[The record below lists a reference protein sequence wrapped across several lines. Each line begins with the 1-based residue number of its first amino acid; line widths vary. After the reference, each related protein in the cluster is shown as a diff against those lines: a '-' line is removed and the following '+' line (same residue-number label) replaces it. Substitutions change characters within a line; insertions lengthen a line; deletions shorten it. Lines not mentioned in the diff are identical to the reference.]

1 MLPIWQ
7 DSPASRRL
15 HHLREV
21 GLRYRLFEAGV
32 GLAARAIGT
41 DTRVRSNDRLSVHQ
55 SDMLLAGC
63 RKHGWR

>member
-41 DTRVRSNDRLSVHQ
+41 DTRVRSQRSAVGTPVRHVTCGL
-55 SDMLLAGC
+55 
-63 RKHGWR
+63 